1 MAVRTEAGLFD
12 VSHMGEVEIR
22 GPAAEENAQRLT
34 SNDLRRLAIGQCQYS
49 ALTTPRGTFVDDVL
63 VYCLARDRF
72 LLCVNASN
80 REKDHA
86 WLRDHARGPVD
97 VLDRSDEFAQLAIQG
112 PRAAEVLQ
120 PLTGLRLEAMKS
132 YWFGLG
138 AVAGADAIVSR
149 TGYTGEDGFE
159 VYVDPRHAE
168 TVWTRILESGASAG
182 IRPAGLAARNTL
194 RLEAKLALYGHDI
207 DDTTTVLEADLAW
220 ICKLDKGDF
229 VGREALAEQARTG
242 PARRLAGFE
251 MVERGIARDGYPVR
265 VDGAPAGAV
274 TSGSPAPYLK
284 KNIGLAY
291 LPSARCAIGTEI
303 SVLVRGEPVRARVV
317 PTPFYRRTRRS

>member
-1 MAVRTEAGLFD
+1 VRTAAGLFD
-12 VSHMGEVEIR
+12 VSHMGEIELR
-22 GPAAEENAQRLT
+22 GPDAEATAQRLT
-34 SNDLRRLAIGQCQYS
+34 CNDVRRLSVGQCQYS

-63 VYCLARDRF
+63 VYCLARDRYF
-72 LLCVNASN
+72 LCVNASN

-86 WLRDHARGPVD
+86 WMAEHSRGRVD

-112 PRAAEVLQ
+112 PRAEEILQ
-120 PLTGLRLEAMKS
+120 PLADLQLGGIRS
-132 YWFGLG
+132 YWFAVGT
-138 AVAGADAIVSR
+138 VAGADAIVSR

-159 VYVDPRHAE
+159 IYVDPRRAE
-168 TVWTRILESGASAG
+168 TVWTRILESGGAA

-207 DDTTTVLEADLAW
+207 DETTTVLEADLAW

-229 VGREALAEQARTG
+229 VGRDALREQVRAG
-242 PARRLAGFE
+242 APRRLVGFE
-251 MVERGIARDGYPVR
+251 MVERGIARDGYPILL
-265 VDGAPAGAV
+265 DGAPSGAV

-284 KNIGLAY
+284 SNIGLAY
-291 LPSARCAIGTEI
+291 LPATRSGIGTEL

-317 PTPFYRRTRRS
+317 PTPFYRRARRP